1 MAKVINSK
9 RKGSQGER
17 DIAAILREHGYADAR
32 RGQQYTGHNGDPDVI
47 GLPGFHL
54 EVKRVERLNLDAAF
68 EQSVRDARE
77 GEIPLVVHRRN
88 RKPWMVTIRL
98 DDFLPML
105 DKE

>member
-1 MAKVINSK
+1 MAKTINSK

-32 RGQQYTGHNGDPDVI
+32 RSQQYCGHNGDPDVV

-68 EQSVRDARE
+68 EQSVRDAKE
-77 GEIPLVVHRRN
+77 GEIPVVVHRRN

-98 DDFLPML
+98 EDFLL
-105 DKE
+105 LIGKE

>member
-32 RGQQYTGHNGDPDVI
+32 RGQQYAGHNGDPDVI

-68 EQSVRDARE
+68 EQSVRDARD
-77 GEIPLVVHRRN
+77 GEIPVVVHRRN
-88 RKPWMVTIRL
+88 RKPWMITMRL
-98 DDFLPML
+98 DDFLPL
-105 DKE
+105 LEKG